1 MLSDI
6 GNALGFLV
14 LLTSAWFP
22 TAIMVFVFLFLYH
35 GILMKMSC
43 FVWNSMAL
51 YKQARAL
58 RTFFG
63 WKNALFIYKKLW
75 DFYDA

>member
-14 LLTSAWFP
+14 LFTSAWFP

-35 GILMKMSC
+35 GIFMHMSC

-51 YKQARAL
+51 YKQAGAL
-58 RTFFG
+58 RIFLAGKMHCSST
-63 WKNALFIYKKLW
+63 KKTMGLL
-75 DFYDA
+75 